1 MRVGAWG
8 ITVMRLIVGSVF
20 VMHGG
25 QKLFIFGLHQVSG
38 SFAGFGIPLP
48 MLSAVVVSLVEFL
61 GGLALLVGLGTR
73 WAALLIA
80 IDMAVAILKVH
91 LRHGFFGPAGFEYPL
106 TLLGANIALLLN
118 GPGAM
123 ALENSIG
130 HRPLL

>member
-1 MRVGAWG
+1 MRVRGWG
-8 ITVMRLIVGSVF
+8 LTILRVIVGVIF

-25 QKLFIFGLHQVSG
+25 QKLFVFGLQQVSG
-38 SFAGFGIPLP
+38 SFAGLGIPLP

-61 GGLALLVGLGTR
+61 GGVALIVGLGTR

-91 LRHGFFGPAGFEYPL
+91 LPHGFFGPAGFEYPL
-106 TLLGANIALLLN
+106 TLMAANIALLLN
-118 GPGAM
+118 GPGAL

-130 HRPLL
+130 HRPIL